1 MKTIKILLAVAF
13 GLSVAACAPKAALI
27 DENGDFTSEYYK
39 PSKAQVDSASYMFGL
54 YLGSIYKNYDFGE
67 MNFNEMFK
75 GIKDFA
81 AAKGQPY
88 DPEFGEQFKINPDL
102 MGEVL
107 NGFLSNRQNYLSRK
121 NDEDG
126 KAFLA
131 ANAKKP
137 GVETTASGLQYK
149 IIEPGSDLH
158 PGPEDTVKV
167 NYEGRLLD
175 GTVFDK
181 TYSDPVSFTLN
192 QVIAGWSEGMQ
203 LIGEGGKI
211 QLFIPAELAYGQN
224 GNQGIGPNST
234 LIFDVETVEVH
245 PVVAAEAAE

>member
-1 MKTIKILLAVAF
+1 MKTIKIILAIAF
-13 GLSVAACAPKAALI
+13 GLTVAACSPKAALI
-27 DENGDFTSEYYK
+27 DENGDFTSAYYQ
-39 PSKAQVDSASYMFGL
+39 PTKAQVDSASYMFGL
-54 YLGSIYKNYDFGE
+54 YLGSMYKQYDFGE
-67 MNFNEMFK
+67 MNFNEMMK
-75 GIKDFA
+75 GLKDFA
-81 AAKGQPY
+81 NAKGQPY
-88 DPEFGEQFKINPDL
+88 DPDFGEQFKINPDL

-107 NGFLSNRQNYLSRK
+107 NGFLTQRQNFLSRK

-131 ANAKKP
+131 ANAKKA

-149 IIEPGSDLH
+149 IIQPGSAVH
-158 PGPEDTVKV
+158 PGPQDTVKV

-181 TYSDPVSFTLN
+181 TYSDPVSFPLDH
-192 QVIAGWSEGMQ
+192 VIPGWTEGMQ

-211 QLFIPAELAYGQN
+211 QLYIPSDLAYGQN

-234 LIFDVETVEVH
+234 LIFDVEIVEVH
-245 PVVAAEAAE
+245 PVVEEAAE

>member
-1 MKTIKILLAVAF
+1 MKTIKMILAIAL
-13 GLSVAACAPKAALI
+13 GLTVAACTPKAALI
-27 DENGDFTSEYYK
+27 DENGDFTSAYYQ
-39 PSKAQVDSASYMFGL
+39 PTKAQVDSASYMFGL
-54 YLGSIYKNYDFGE
+54 YLGSMYKNYDFGE
-67 MNFNEMFK
+67 MNFNEMMK

-81 AAKGQPY
+81 GAKGQPY

-107 NGFLSNRQNYLSRK
+107 NGFLTQRQNYLTRK

-131 ANAKKP
+131 ANAKKA

-149 IIEPGSDLH
+149 IIEAGSAVH
-158 PGPEDTVKV
+158 PGPQDTVKV

-181 TYSDPVSFTLN
+181 TYSDPVSFPLDH
-192 QVIAGWSEGMQ
+192 VIAGWTEGMQ

-211 QLFIPAELAYGQN
+211 QLYIPSDLAYGQN

-234 LIFDVETVEVH
+234 LIFDVEIVEVH
-245 PVVAAEAAE
+245 PVVEEAAE

>member
-39 PSKAQVDSASYMFGL
+39 PTKAQIDSASYMFGL
-54 YLGSIYKNYDFGE
+54 YLGSMYKQYDFGQ

-81 AAKGQPY
+81 NSKGQPY
-88 DPEFGEQFKINPDL
+88 DPDFGEQFKINPEM

-107 NGFLSNRQNYLSRK
+107 NGFLANRQNYLTRK

-131 ANAKKP
+131 ANAKKA
-137 GVETTASGLQYK
+137 GVETTESGLQYK
-149 IIEPGSDLH
+149 IIEPGSDVH
-158 PGPEDTVKV
+158 PGPVDTVKV

-181 TYSDPVSFTLN
+181 TYADPVSFPLN
-192 QVIAGWSEGMQ
+192 HVIPGWTEGMQ

-211 QLFIPAELAYGQN
+211 QLYIPADLAYGEN
-224 GNQGIGPNST
+224 GNQGIAPNST
-234 LIFDVETVEVH
+234 LIFDVEIVEVH
-245 PVVAAEAAE
+245 PAAAEEAE